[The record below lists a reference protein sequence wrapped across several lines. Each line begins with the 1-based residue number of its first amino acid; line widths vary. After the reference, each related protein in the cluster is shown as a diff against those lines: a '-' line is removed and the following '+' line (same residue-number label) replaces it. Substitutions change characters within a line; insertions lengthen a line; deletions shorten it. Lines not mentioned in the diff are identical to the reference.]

1 MNRMRAL
8 IVDDEPPARERLRRM
23 LAEIETVEIIGE
35 AEGGVQAVEMIE
47 REKPDLV
54 LLDIQMPG
62 LDGFGV
68 VEALFDPPPVV
79 FVTAYDEHAIRAF
92 EVNALDY
99 LLKPFSRERLEKAV
113 RRAQESL
120 AEEQDFATR
129 LGPLLESLAA
139 QGRYLTRLAVR
150 DYEGCRIR
158 VLDVDEVDW
167 IGVEG
172 EQVIVHVGERA
183 YPIRRTLAELETR
196 LDPAR
201 FFRAHRS
208 AIVNL
213 DRVKEVI
220 PWFKGRHKLHL
231 TNGTEVDLSRAQARA
246 LRKILGW

>member
-1 MNRMRAL
+1 MRTL
-8 IVDDEPPARERLRRM
+8 IVDDESPARERLKRL
-23 LAEIETVEIIGE
+23 LADVEEVELIGE
-35 AEGGVQAVEMIE
+35 AESGTQAVEMIE

-54 LLDIQMPG
+54 FLDIQMPG

-68 VEALFDPPPVV
+68 IEALADPPPVI
-79 FVTAYDEHAIRAF
+79 FVTAYDEYAIRAF

-99 LLKPFSRERLEKAV
+99 LLKPFSRERLEKAI
-113 RRAQESL
+113 RRAQEAL
-120 AEEQDFATR
+120 VEEQDFATR

-150 DYEGCRIR
+150 DRDRIR
-158 VLDVDEVDW
+158 VLGVDEVDW

-172 EQVIVHVGERA
+172 EQVLVHAGDKA
-183 YPIRRTLAELETR
+183 YPIRRTLAELEAR

-220 PWFKGRHKLHL
+220 PWFKGSHKLRL
-231 TNGTEVDLSRAQARA
+231 TTGAEVELSRARARA
-246 LRKILGW
+246 LRRILEW